1 MRWATLAA
9 VLVAAV
15 LLTALELLLQ
25 PLYLGPVPVPVGTVL
40 VLLTMPW
47 LIHAAADVSTATP
60 VAASPLVAWI
70 VVVGVL
76 GFAGP
81 GGDVVLPTTWQSLL
95 LLVAGLLSGL
105 VPLRRVV
112 EAADR
117 QRASRSAERGDDPHG
132 MIRS

>member
-1 MRWATLAA
+1 MRWVTLAA
-9 VLVAAV
+9 VLLAAV

-47 LIHAAADVSTATP
+47 LTQAAAEVSTATA
-60 VAASPLVAWI
+60 VAASPLAVWV

-81 GGDVVLPTTWQSLL
+81 GGDVVLPATWQSLL
-95 LLVAGLLSGL
+95 LLVAGLLAGL
-105 VPLRRVV
+105 IPLRRVV
-112 EAADR
+112 GAADR
-117 QRASRSAERGDDPHG
+117 LRAGRSAEHSQR
-132 MIRS
+132 

>member
-1 MRWATLAA
+1 MRWLTLATV
-9 VLVAAV
+9 VLAAV

-25 PLYLGPVPVPVGTVL
+25 PLYIGPVPVPVGTVL

-60 VAASPLVAWI
+60 VAASPLAAW
-70 VVVGVL
+70 VVVIGVL

-81 GGDVVLPTTWQSLL
+81 GGDVVLPPTWQSFL
-95 LLVAGLLSGL
+95 LLVAGLLAGL
-105 VPLRRVV
+105 LPLRRVV
-112 EAADR
+112 DSAAAR
-117 QRASRSAERGDDPHG
+117 RSAERGADPHG

>member
-1 MRWATLAA
+1 MRWVTLTAL
-9 VLVAAV
+9 LVAAA
-15 LLTALELLLQ
+15 LLAALELLFQ
-25 PLYLGPVPVPVGTVL
+25 PLHIGSVPAPIGTVL

-47 LIHAAADVSTATP
+47 LIHATTDVSSATA
-60 VAASPLVAWI
+60 VAASPLVVWV

-81 GGDVVLPTTWQSLL
+81 GGDVLLPATWQSLL
-95 LLVAGLLSGL
+95 LLVAGLLAGL
-105 VPLRRVV
+105 LPLRRII

-117 QRASRSAERGDDPHG
+117 QRARRSNQHDGDPHG